1 MEKFVVSTDHLL
13 LLARMYVSWEDCEF
27 GAPAI
32 DCKKPYGNSS
42 VLSDMREILGV
53 EGKRCPHC
61 DEVIDDSSVSD
72 NSLRKVHCEMQTVL
86 QILLHN
92 AETGISPGSYQRATF
107 GDKWVESF

>member
-1 MEKFVVSTDHLL
+1 MEKFVITPNHMMLL
-13 LLARMYVSWEDCEF
+13 KRMCVSWEDCEF

-32 DCKKPYGNSS
+32 DCKRPYGNSS
-42 VLSDMREILGV
+42 VLSDMREILGI

-61 DEVIDDSSVSD
+61 DDFIGDGALSDDAL
-72 NSLRKVHCEMQTVL
+72 NGLHKEMQTVL

-92 AETGISPGSYQRATF
+92 AETGISPGPYQRATF